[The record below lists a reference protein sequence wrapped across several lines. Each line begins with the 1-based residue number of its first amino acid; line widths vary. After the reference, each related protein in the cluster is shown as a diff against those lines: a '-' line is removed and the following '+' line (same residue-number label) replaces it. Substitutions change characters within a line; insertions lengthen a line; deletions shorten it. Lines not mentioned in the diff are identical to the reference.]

1 MLLRLSKEKTLE
13 KFMSDEQ
20 ETTSISIEEEVIPKV
35 VPKED
40 SDLELYTKFLNYI
53 LIQCSGDKF
62 LKDRYSRYL
71 LLL

>member
-1 MLLRLSKEKTLE
+1 
-13 KFMSDEQ
+13 MSDDE
-20 ETTSISIEEEVIPKV
+20 ETSLISIDEEVIPKV

-62 LKDRYSRYL
+62 LKERYII
-71 LLL
+71 